1 MLNDYID
8 IRKNEMIDKLI
19 ELVRFPSIA
28 VENDGPLPCGPE
40 VNNALNY
47 YVELAKSMGFEAKN
61 LGKCAE
67 VRFGGEGKHPKKVYI
82 ANHLDVVPTGDGWTT
97 DPYTLSIRD
106 GKLYGRGVIDNKG
119 PALAVLYAL
128 KAIKDLGLYPK
139 AEIRLIAG
147 GCEETSMSDLREY
160 VAKNGLPDY
169 GLTPDSSFPII
180 NAEVGI
186 SFGKFHLKETSFNTR
201 LVIESFSAGRAY
213 NCVPDLCT
221 AVLRVSDDFIQD
233 VKNYMLAKT
242 GSESL
247 EYSLEGNTLTLTT
260 FGKSAHGSV
269 PDQGVNAAFSMLRLL
284 GGLYERA
291 GEENDFVAF
300 GLQWFVGD
308 TKGLRIGIACNDA
321 QTGDLSLNVG
331 MVEYSAAT
339 KKGFYSFDIRVPV
352 TKSVQT
358 VKAGLEAFAKETGAE
373 LELGQLEESTYMD
386 PECEFLQKL
395 AKCFTDI
402 TGKKCE
408 CLTARGCTY
417 AKAFGGKGVAFGPID
432 EEDPSQGGGLHGI
445 DEYISIDA
453 YVNLAKIYALA
464 IKELWT

>member
-28 VENDGPLPCGPE
+28 MENDGPMPCGVE
-40 VNNALNY
+40 VNNALEW
-47 YVELAKSMGFEAKN
+47 YVKLAKDMGFEAKN

-67 VRFGGEGKHPKKVYI
+67 VVFGGEGKKAKKVYI

-97 DPYTLSIRD
+97 DPYTVSIRD
-106 GKLYGRGVIDNKG
+106 GRLYGRGVLDNKG

-139 AEIRLIAG
+139 AEIHLIAG
-147 GCEETSMSDLREY
+147 GCEETSMDDLKQY

-186 SFGKFHLKETSFNTR
+186 AFGKFHVKEHCRNSR
-201 LVIESFSAGRAY
+201 LLLRSFSAGRAY

-221 AVLRVSDDFIQD
+221 AVLTVGADFLPD
-233 VKNYMLAKT
+233 AKKYMLTKDKIDN
-242 GSESL
+242 L
-247 EYSLEGNTLTLTT
+247 EYTFEGNTLTLTT
-260 FGKSAHGSV
+260 YGKSAHGSV
-269 PDQGVNAAFSMLRLL
+269 PELGINAAYNMLRLL
-284 GGLYERA
+284 GGLYACAE
-291 GEENDFVAF
+291 EENDFVSY

-308 TKGLRIGIACNDA
+308 TKGVRVGVACSDA

-331 MVEYSAAT
+331 MVEYSDAT
-339 KKGFYSFDIRVPV
+339 KSGFYSFDIRVPV
-352 TKSVQT
+352 TKSVKT
-358 VKAGLEAFAKETGAE
+358 VEEGLKRFALDSNAE
-373 LELGQLEESTYMD
+373 LELGKTEESTYLD

-395 AKCFTDI
+395 GKCYTDI
-402 TGKKCE
+402 TGKKVE
-408 CLTARGCTY
+408 FLTAKGVTY

-432 EEDPSQGGGLHGI
+432 EDDPEQGGGIHGI
-445 DEYISIDA
+445 DEYISIEA
-453 YVNLAKIYALA
+453 YVKLAKLYALV